1 MAADLYWDSTSHHEI
16 YQLFIHILS
25 SQQPSATWVTYA
37 LHSAQSTCWVDW
49 NCSTKTRL
57 AGATAVAHWNWQ
69 CLGSTETQVQSPA
82 PHSRLRIRRCHSCSL
97 VCSCAL
103 DLIPGPRVPCAW
115 VKQTKKKDWIH
126 RTIFFCAVIITCRFQ
141 IMGMLDISFEPCK
154 NKFWLYKSSA
164 FGLVL
169 TKIDGTSSRKNQKR

>member
-97 VCSCAL
+97 VCSCSL

-115 VKQTKKKDWIH
+115 VKQTKKKRLDSQNH
-126 RTIFFCAVIITCRFQ
+126 LLLCGNNNLQ
-141 IMGMLDISFEPCK
+141 IPNYGHVRYLIWAM
-154 NKFWLYKSSA
+154 
-164 FGLVL
+164 
-169 TKIDGTSSRKNQKR
+169 